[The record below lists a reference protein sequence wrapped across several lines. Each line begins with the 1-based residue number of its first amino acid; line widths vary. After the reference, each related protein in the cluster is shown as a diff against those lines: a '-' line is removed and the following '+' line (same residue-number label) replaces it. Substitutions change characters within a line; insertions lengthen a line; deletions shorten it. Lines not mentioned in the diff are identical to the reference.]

1 MIIEP
6 TTVRSKGK
14 LPFNRAKMRFSFEP
28 DWICFKISF
37 LWPLPKIFFRISKN
51 PGQSLA
57 KTTHT

>member
-1 MIIEP
+1 
-6 TTVRSKGK
+6 
-14 LPFNRAKMRFSFEP
+14 MRFSFEP
-28 DWICFKISF
+28 DWIFFKISF